1 MSVELDA
8 LAQIARVEPPP
19 ELDALLRGRYRAVVL
34 ERRGELSRNA
44 TTGQPSGTARVRVAV
59 AIPLAER
66 CMYVL
71 GLLAFGAQASAAH
84 WLWHTLTSGR

>member
-19 ELDALLRGRYRAVVL
+19 ELDALVRGRYRAVV

-44 TTGQPSGTARVRVAV
+44 TTGQPSVTPRVRVAV